1 MLIRLT
7 NARTGG
13 KPVFIDAECIAA
25 MAARTDDRQGTL
37 IELKN
42 DGGMWTVEED
52 VSAVVALVM
61 KAQAYPADTP
71 YPLAVPDV
79 AEEDE

>member
-25 MAARTDDRQGTL
+25 MAARTDDR
-37 IELKN
+37 
-42 DGGMWTVEED
+42 
-52 VSAVVALVM
+52 LVRGRFH
-61 KAQAYPADTP
+61 TP
-71 YPLAVPDV
+71 
-79 AEEDE
+79 